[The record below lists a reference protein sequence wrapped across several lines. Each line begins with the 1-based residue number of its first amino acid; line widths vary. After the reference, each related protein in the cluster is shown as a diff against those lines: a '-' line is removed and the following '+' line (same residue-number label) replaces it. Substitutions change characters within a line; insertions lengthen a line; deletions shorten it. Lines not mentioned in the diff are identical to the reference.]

1 MLAKKQNIFILSLV
15 FLGGKVMPRGWNI
28 LATKL
33 RTLGIVP
40 HLRIFKAPLEDALY
54 QGEGSKGSRMGE
66 TFVDVVRKG
75 HLKVREVVWI

>member
-1 MLAKKQNIFILSLV
+1 MMRILLMLAKKQNIFILSLV

-40 HLRIFKAPLEDALY
+40 HLRIFKAPLEDKPFT
-54 QGEGSKGSRMGE
+54 KGRG
-66 TFVDVVRKG
+66 VRVQEWGKP
-75 HLKVREVVWI
+75 L